1 MESTHR
7 LLIVDDDKALCRLL
21 TEYLEPEGFC
31 VSAAH
36 TGPDGLQAVQ
46 AGEFDAMVLDITLP
60 GMMGTEVLRELR
72 TFSTLP
78 VIMLTARG
86 DDIDRIIGL
95 EMGADDYMPKPFNT
109 RELVARIRA
118 VLRRS
123 TSSPGIDVYEC
134 GGLEISP
141 QARRAT
147 YEGQVLPLTS
157 TEFSILSLLVQKAGR
172 VVAKDDIY
180 EIALGR
186 KRAAFDRTI
195 DMHVSHLR
203 RKLKQQLA
211 RDPIETVR
219 GRGYQFLI
227 DSA

>member
-1 MESTHR
+1 MDSKHR
-7 LLIVDDDKALCRLL
+7 ILIVDDDIALCRLL
-21 TEYLEPEGFC
+21 TEYLEPEGFS
-31 VSAAH
+31 VRAVH
-36 TGPDGLQAVQ
+36 TGQEGLHAAG
-46 AGEFDAMVLDITLP
+46 AGEFDVMVLDITLP

-72 TFSTLP
+72 TFSNLP
-78 VIMLTARG
+78 VVMLTARG

-123 TSSPGIDVYEC
+123 TAGAGLDVYEC

-141 QARRAT
+141 QARSAT
-147 YEGQVLPLTS
+147 YEGKTLPLTS

-203 RKLKQQLA
+203 RKLKQQLS

-227 DSA
+227 DPT

>member
-1 MESTHR
+1 MHR
-7 LLIVDDDKALCRLL
+7 ILIVDDDTALCRLL
-21 TEYLEPEGFC
+21 AEYLEPEGFN
-31 VSAAH
+31 VQAVH
-36 TGPDGLQAVQ
+36 TGPEGLKAAR

-72 TFSTLP
+72 TFSALP

-123 TSSPGIDVYEC
+123 SSGAGLEVYQC

-141 QARRAT
+141 QARSAT
-147 YEGQVLPLTS
+147 YDGKTLALTS
-157 TEFSILSLLVQKAGR
+157 TEFSILSLLVQKAGK

-180 EIALGR
+180 EVALGR

-195 DMHVSHLR
+195 DMHISHLR
-203 RKLKQQLA
+203 RKLKQQLSQ
-211 RDPIETVR
+211 DPIETVR